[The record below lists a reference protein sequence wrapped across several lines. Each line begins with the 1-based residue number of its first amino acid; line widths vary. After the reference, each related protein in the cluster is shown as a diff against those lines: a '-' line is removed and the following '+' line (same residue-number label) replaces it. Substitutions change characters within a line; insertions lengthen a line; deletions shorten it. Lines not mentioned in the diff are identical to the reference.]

1 MFHLNTYLKDLALVK
16 ELMEGSIEG
25 LESEECEEN
34 GAIVDP
40 NQPGSRRNVLSKKQ
54 VGIEPFR
61 RRTITIIFCNFSYQ
75 MYGEREAKKKQPEV
89 QMDCVGKNS
98 ENEQMK

>member
-40 NQPGSRRNVLSKKQ
+40 NQPGSRRNVLSKK
-54 VGIEPFR
+54 
-61 RRTITIIFCNFSYQ
+61 
-75 MYGEREAKKKQPEV
+75 
-89 QMDCVGKNS
+89 
-98 ENEQMK
+98 